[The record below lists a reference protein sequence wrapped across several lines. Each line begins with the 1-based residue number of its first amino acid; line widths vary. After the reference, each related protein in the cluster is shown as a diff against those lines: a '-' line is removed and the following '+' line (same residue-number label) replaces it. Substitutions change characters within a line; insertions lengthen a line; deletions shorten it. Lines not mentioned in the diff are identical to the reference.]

1 MQGSIRRLALVVSLS
16 LILHGL
22 FPAQLRAQQTENDSD
37 DPKFVKISPAS
48 GTVIAASDVTITG
61 RIEDASPVEVAVGDV
76 KAKADGKG
84 RFTLKG
90 VPLKQGKNTITLV
103 ATDAAGNEEESELE
117 LIGKDLVPPV
127 APVVFA
133 VKPTTRLAYQI
144 VEGRSEPESRVVI
157 SGGAKPALADSAY
170 GTGLFTAF
178 VRLREGRN
186 DLTVVALDDAGA
198 SPPVRVSIERTG
210 AGTPLMPEGAPAQIN
225 ISSGATQRALPDTD
239 FPRPLVALVTDAR
252 GLPVEGVRVEFT
264 VRFGDARFAGGHE
277 RDSARTD
284 ETGRASVR
292 LGAGKDFGINL
303 VRADFDGNTSS
314 PAAFDVET
322 IEPRG
327 DKETSVSGVMLDMF
341 GHPLEGAIVRLGK
354 RTIKAARD
362 GRFTMQKVEPG
373 ADQRL
378 EVFGD
383 DINSGGHAWSDASY
397 PIDVLAGADNS
408 LGRPLFVSPLNEGP
422 PLGAGEPFALD
433 AEGRVTSKGAVLAW
447 HDDYG
452 RDVVPEVSLLRGV
465 RVTAVPPATLDGR
478 KFSATLVLSERV
490 PVTLD
495 DGLATGLNYFIQPR
509 AVVFDQPLPFKF
521 PNSDKL
527 PPRSRVLVMHYD
539 ERAGSWKKEGT
550 ARVGDDGKAVVNE
563 DGSGI
568 RGGGWYAFPGEKT
581 QPEFT
586 NVDFIQIEGNPRFE
600 GATITHLEV
609 YSEGKSAVM
618 ATAWGEGD
626 FKRLHFRV
634 TVPALNGEPIFDN
647 KGMEPGDPSRAVEV
661 TVTPISH
668 VMEPGDRLILFA
680 VGRPHPGGYY
690 VWSSADPSIAS
701 VEPFVS
707 DGGAEHPNR
716 ANVIAHRHGTVKIS
730 AMYITPAG
738 ATSVGSSEVIC
749 RQAKPR

>member
-1 MQGSIRRLALVVSLS
+1 MQGSIRKLALVVSLS
-16 LILHGL
+16 LLLNGL
-22 FPAQLRAQQTENDSD
+22 LPAPLRAQQTEDGD

-48 GTVIAASDVTITG
+48 GTVVAATDVTITG
-61 RIEDASPVEVAVGDV
+61 HIEDASPVEVAVGDI
-76 KAKADGKG
+76 KAKTDGKG

-90 VPLKQGKNTITLV
+90 VPLKHGKNTFTLV

-157 SGGAKPALADSAY
+157 SGGAKPALADAAY

-198 SPPVRVSIERTG
+198 SPPIRVSIERTG
-210 AGTPLMPEGAPAQIN
+210 AGAPLLPDGEAAQIN
-225 ISSGATQRALPDTD
+225 ISSGATQRALPGTQ
-239 FPRPLVALVTDAR
+239 FSQPIVALVTDAR

-277 RDSARTD
+277 RDTARTD
-284 ETGRASVR
+284 ETGRASAR
-292 LGAGKDFGINL
+292 LGAGENVGINL

-327 DKETSVSGVMLDMF
+327 DKETSVSGVLLDIF
-341 GHPLEGAIVRLGK
+341 GHPLEGVTVRLGK
-354 RTIKAARD
+354 RTIKTKRD

-373 ADQRL
+373 VGQRL
-378 EVFGD
+378 EVFGE
-383 DINSGGHAWSDASY
+383 DINSGGYTWSDASY
-397 PIDVLAGADNS
+397 PIDVLPGADNS

-422 PLGAGEPFALD
+422 PLSAEEPLALD

-447 HDDYG
+447 NDDYG
-452 RDVVPEVSLLRGV
+452 REVVPEVSLLRGV
-465 RVTAVPPATLDGR
+465 RVTATRPAALVGR
-478 KFSATLVLSERV
+478 KFSATHVLSERV

-495 DGLATGLNYFIQPR
+495 DGLATGHNYFVSPR
-509 AVVFDQPLPFKF
+509 AVVFDTPLPFKF

-527 PPRSRVLVMHYD
+527 AARSRVLIMRYD
-539 ERAGSWKKEGT
+539 EREGRWKKEGM
-550 ARVGDDGKAVVNE
+550 ARVSDDGKAVINE
-563 DGSGI
+563 GGSGI
-568 RGGGWYAFPGEKT
+568 RGGGWYAFPSEKT

-586 NVDFIQIEGNPRFE
+586 NVDFIQIEGNSRFE
-600 GATITHLEV
+600 GAAILHLEV

-618 ATAWGEGD
+618 ATAWGERD

-634 TVPALNGEPIFDN
+634 TVPALNGEVIFNN
-647 KGMEPGDPSRAVEV
+647 KGIEPGDTSRAVEV
-661 TVTPISH
+661 TVTPVSH
-668 VMEPGDRLILFA
+668 VFEPGDRLILYA

-690 VWSSADPSIAS
+690 VWTSDDPSIAS
-701 VEPFVS
+701 VEPFLS

-716 ANVIAHRHGTVKIS
+716 ANVVAHRPGTVKIS

-738 ATSVGSSEVIC
+738 ATSVGTSEVIC
-749 RQAKPR
+749 RQSKPR